1 MHRQLN
7 TELEAALKDND
18 PDKELDL
25 LRQLA
30 YCQVLEREGYWT
42 GLARVPDM
50 TMDHVRKEIRGEVK
64 E

>member
-1 MHRQLN
+1 MN
-7 TELEAALKDND
+7 TKLEAALKDND
-18 PDKELDL
+18 LDKKLDL

>member
-1 MHRQLN
+1 MTPTRSLI
-7 TELEAALKDND
+7 
-18 PDKELDL
+18 
-25 LRQLA
+25 
-30 YCQVLEREGYWT
+30 YCVNWHIVRSEREGYWT